1 MSKPAQPT
9 PREIRRKSGRNQ
21 SAFWGPLGV
30 TQSGGSR
37 YETGR
42 AVQHLLLGE
51 FHLSYWPDHAARELR
66 ILEIEET

>member
-42 AVQHLLLGE
+42 AVPKPVQILLTLAHGTE
-51 FHLSYWPDHAARELR
+51 KEAAALFNRLRGRE
-66 ILEIEET
+66 